1 MDFCAFCDAALF
13 RVWYW
18 TRTLAKRL
26 YCRAADAYYQ
36 TEHHCCTDNS
46 LQCIMRS
53 GMDSASD
60 RVHFITSLVPAQLS
74 DCNAIRR
81 HHPSLEGRSLCGLII
96 WRALLS
102 LGSATVYPCDTKR
115 TRPNQTWLVCDN
127 FTFGA
132 DASEPQLSSKMRA
145 IVLHSAEQLNSPPER
160 C

>member
-13 RVWYW
+13 HVWFW

-102 LGSATVYPCDTKR
+102 LGSATVYPCDTNAHVQIR
-115 TRPNQTWLVCDN
+115 QCLFVTTSLLERMLACHSYHPRW
-127 FTFGA
+127 
-132 DASEPQLSSKMRA
+132 EPLFSTPQ
-145 IVLHSAEQLNSPPER
+145 NN
-160 C
+160 